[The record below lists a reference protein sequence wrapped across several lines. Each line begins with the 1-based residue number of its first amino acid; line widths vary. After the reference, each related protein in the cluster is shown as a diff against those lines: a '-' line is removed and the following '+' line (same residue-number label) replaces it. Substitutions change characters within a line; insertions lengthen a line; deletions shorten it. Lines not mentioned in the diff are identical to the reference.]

1 MPVGPLSGS
10 PGGADVCCSTLF
22 LKISAAQTGRRGEGA
37 GRDLPKES
45 PSKTAP
51 RRGEKLL

>member
-45 PSKTAP
+45 PSETAP